1 MGLGRGAEP
10 ARAQGTRHVLD
21 LAGRMR
27 RCGAFVHVSS
37 AYANGHLPRG
47 RLVRERLY
55 PPPGAG
61 ARLPAALSGVGAPAG
76 WSRVVPRERML
87 PLMCRAQPCTLARQC
102 GKPAPQW

>member
-1 MGLGRGAEP
+1 MWCPEPLAADTAAEVRSPSVAARAASERPHCPPGRPRRRAG

-21 LAGRMR
+21 LAARMR

-61 ARLPAALSGVGAPAG
+61 AGLLAAL
-76 WSRVVPRERML
+76 
-87 PLMCRAQPCTLARQC
+87 
-102 GKPAPQW
+102 

>member
-1 MGLGRGAEP
+1 VHATKRALVPLQELHSGVLGLLATFLWSRRMWCPEPLAADTAAEVRSP
-10 ARAQGTRHVLD
+10 SVAARA
-21 LAGRMR
+21 ASARMR

-61 ARLPAALSGVGAPAG
+61 AGLLAAL
-76 WSRVVPRERML
+76 
-87 PLMCRAQPCTLARQC
+87 
-102 GKPAPQW
+102 